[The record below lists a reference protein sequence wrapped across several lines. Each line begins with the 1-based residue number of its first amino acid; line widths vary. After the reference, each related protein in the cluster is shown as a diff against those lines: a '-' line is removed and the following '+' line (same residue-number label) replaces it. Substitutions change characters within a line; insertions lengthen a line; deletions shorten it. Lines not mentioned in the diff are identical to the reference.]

1 MDLFPFGNPLLAK
14 IYENMYIFKY
24 PLDYKWKFNQLLVDT
39 KASYSII
46 NISDFP
52 TTLPQ
57 NTQCF
62 CDGIRPPA
70 AQLAMIPTTKH
81 LIWVSILITQL
92 SP

>member
-57 NTQCF
+57 NTQN
-62 CDGIRPPA
+62 
-70 AQLAMIPTTKH
+70 
-81 LIWVSILITQL
+81 VSVMESDHPQHNL
-92 SP
+92 P